1 MSLMKRFLLFAFTII
16 SISAQAQ
23 KFALLDKN
31 LASPITYTDHITSAD
46 KYRKLFPVEKKYL
59 PQFIKDLKEIS
70 KKLETKG
77 PKGIAKQYQVGCTK
91 FKGLTISLAGGDRL
105 DYVITSDCDNLKIS
119 MHLCDAKS
127 SNENNAFFINTWI
140 KYIEESFAK

>member
-1 MSLMKRFLLFAFTII
+1 MI
-16 SISAQAQ
+16 SFSAHAQ

-31 LASPITYTDHITSAD
+31 LASPITYSDHVTSAD
-46 KYRKLFPVEKKYL
+46 RYKKLFPVEKKYL

-77 PKGIAKQYQVGCTK
+77 PKGVAKQYEVGCTK
-91 FKGLTISLAGGDRL
+91 FTGLTVSLASGDRL

-119 MHLCDAKS
+119 MHLCDAKF
-127 SNENNAFFINTWI
+127 SNANNAFFINTWI
-140 KYIEESFAK
+140 KYIENSMAK